1 MSCNTGTQLI
11 GGGYS
16 NNDGGGSYGWVS
28 TPLFAGDSVVNSFW
42 THLALQD
49 EYFATSGSSG
59 TTLTAYALCA
69 ESTNPSG
76 NQCAVPKMK
85 INFTRNDNAPN
96 AITL

>member
-69 ESTNPSG
+69 ESTNPAAIHLYE
-76 NQCAVPKMK
+76 AVGFQKVK
-85 INFTRNDNAPN
+85 KLLTFKKLRI
-96 AITL
+96 